1 MNKKIKNI
9 LLILLILFIFAFVC
23 FIIYDVNDFIIDYNC
38 STMPLNEFFD
48 NEMCQKYWR
57 YR

>member
-1 MNKKIKNI
+1 MSNKFKNTLLI
-9 LLILLILFIFAFVC
+9 ILILLIFAFVC
-23 FIIYDVNDFIIDYNC
+23 FIIYEVNDFIIDYKC
-38 STMPLNEFFD
+38 STMPLDEFFD

>member
-23 FIIYDVNDFIIDYNC
+23 FIIYEVNDFIIDYMW

>member
-23 FIIYDVNDFIIDYNC
+23 FIIYEVNDFIIGYKC

-48 NEMCQKYWR
+48 NEICQKYWR

>member
-23 FIIYDVNDFIIDYNC
+23 FIIYEVNDFIIDYKC

-48 NEMCQKYWR
+48 NEM
-57 YR
+57 

>member
-1 MNKKIKNI
+1 MSDKLKNI
-9 LLILLILFIFAFVC
+9 LLVIFILFMFAFVC
-23 FIIYDVNDFIIDYNC
+23 FIIYKVNDFIVDYKC
-38 STMPLNEFFD
+38 STMPINEFFD